1 MLRQEFTKLIGEPI
15 IEKGLGSLQGDN
27 RSFYVDPLEEVFR
40 EILNIAA
47 DNAILSDDPA
57 LELTHEQ
64 LNKVM
69 LYADKSPVSRSFY
82 EYFFDTPSEHRT
94 PKTITKLRMCI
105 EHFQKVAMLE
115 YGSFKR
121 AFVVLQKSRNVAE
134 EVSKA
139 VTEIRASD
147 ILPAPITLQPIPEED
162 LFLLG
167 YLSGPNA
174 EPLHA
179 AAVSLLNNSLALA
192 TLRTVL

>member
-69 LYADKSPVSRSFY
+69 LYADKSPVSKSFY
-82 EYFFDTPSEHRT
+82 QYFLTTPLSIGLPNLLASSECASATSR
-94 PKTITKLRMCI
+94 KWLCLIM
-105 EHFQKVAMLE
+105 VA
-115 YGSFKR
+115 
-121 AFVVLQKSRNVAE
+121 SR
-134 EVSKA
+134 
-139 VTEIRASD
+139 
-147 ILPAPITLQPIPEED
+147 
-162 LFLLG
+162 
-167 YLSGPNA
+167 
-174 EPLHA
+174 EPLSYFIT
-179 AAVSLLNNSLALA
+179 VGMWQRKLAKQ
-192 TLRTVL
+192 